1 MGPQGVFLFVEEKS
15 MKLLIKNIGMLATA
29 AGTSARCGKDQ
40 GEIIKVNNAWI
51 EVEDDKIKA
60 CGEGAAPAGDF
71 DEVIDAE
78 GKLVT
83 PGLVDAHTHLVFGGW
98 RQNELGLKLHGAGY
112 LDILAMGGGIHS
124 TVKATREATED
135 ELYAKAAKAL
145 DEMISIGVTTVEAKS
160 GYGLTYEDEFKQLRA
175 MKRLNEDH
183 AVDLVPTFLGAHA
196 VPKEYA
202 DDREGYIRLLTEEM
216 IPKVAEE
223 GLAEFCDVFCEK
235 GVYTAEESERILK
248 AGQAH
253 GLKSKIHADEIENMG
268 GTELCASLKATS
280 AEHLIVCKES
290 GIKAMAEGGTV
301 ACTLPATSF
310 YLGAVYAPAR
320 QMIEAGV
327 PVAVGSD
334 FNPGSCP
341 SLNLQFCMN
350 LACLKYKLTPEEM
363 LTAVT
368 LNAAAA
374 VCRADKVGSIEAGK
388 QADIVIWD
396 APDLDYLGYRMG
408 SNLAQTVIK
417 KGKVV
422 INK

>member
-1 MGPQGVFLFVEEKS
+1 

-40 GEIIKVNNAWI
+40 GEIVKMNNAWI

-60 CGEGAAPAGDF
+60 FGEGAAPAGDF

-160 GYGLTYEDEFKQLRA
+160 GYGLDPENEFKQLRA

-183 AVDLVPTFLGAHA
+183 VIDLVPTFLGAHA
-196 VPKEYA
+196 VPSEYK
-202 DDREGYIRLLTEEM
+202 DNREEYIRLLIEEM

-248 AGQAH
+248 AGQEH

-268 GTELCASLKATS
+268 GTELCAELKAVS

-320 QMIEAGV
+320 EMIEAGV

-374 VCRADKVGSIEAGK
+374 VCRADKIGSIEAGK
-388 QADIVIWD
+388 QADIVTWD
-396 APDLDYLGYRMG
+396 APDLDFLGYRMG
-408 SNLAQTVIK
+408 SNLAATVIK

-422 INK
+422 IN

>member
-1 MGPQGVFLFVEEKS
+1 

-40 GEIIKVNNAWI
+40 GEIVKLNDAWVL
-51 EVEDDKIKA
+51 VEDDKIKA
-60 CGEGAAPAGDF
+60 CGEGSAPAGDF

-145 DEMISIGVTTVEAKS
+145 DEMISIGVTTCEAKS
-160 GYGLTYEDEFKQLRA
+160 GYGLDPENEFKQLRA

-183 AVDLVPTFLGAHA
+183 VIDLVPTFLGAHA
-196 VPKEYA
+196 VPSEYK
-202 DDREGYIRLLTEEM
+202 DNREEYIRLLIEEM

-268 GTELCASLKATS
+268 GTELCAELKAVS

-320 QMIEAGV
+320 EMIEAGV

-374 VCRADKVGSIEAGK
+374 VCRADSIGSIEEGK

>member
-1 MGPQGVFLFVEEKS
+1 

-40 GEIIKVNNAWI
+40 GEIIKMNNAWI

-60 CGEGAAPAGDF
+60 FGEGAAPAGDF

-78 GKLVT
+78 GRLVT

-98 RQNELGLKLHGAGY
+98 RQNELGLKLHGASY

-124 TVKATREATED
+124 TVKSTREATED

-160 GYGLTYEDEFKQLRA
+160 GYGLDLENEFKQLRA

-183 AVDLVPTFLGAHA
+183 VIDLVPTFLGAHA
-196 VPKEYA
+196 VPEEYK
-202 DDREGYIRLLTEEM
+202 DNREEYIRLLTEEM

-320 QMIEAGV
+320 EMIEAGV

-374 VCRADKVGSIEAGK
+374 VCRADKVGSIEEGK

-408 SNLAQTVIK
+408 SNLADTVIK

-422 INK
+422 IS

>member
-1 MGPQGVFLFVEEKS
+1 

-40 GEIIKVNNAWI
+40 GEIIKMNNAWI

-60 CGEGAAPAGDF
+60 FGEGAAPAGDF

-83 PGLVDAHTHLVFGGW
+83 PGLIDAHTHLVFGGW

-160 GYGLTYEDEFKQLRA
+160 GYGLDPENEFKQLRA

-183 AVDLVPTFLGAHA
+183 VIDLVPTFLGAHA
-196 VPKEYA
+196 VPEEYK
-202 DDREGYIRLLTEEM
+202 DNREEYIRLLTEEM

-374 VCRADKVGSIEAGK
+374 VCRADKVGSIEEGK

-408 SNLAQTVIK
+408 SNHADTVIK

-422 INK
+422 IS

>member
-1 MGPQGVFLFVEEKS
+1 MR
-15 MKLLIKNIGMLATA
+15 LLIKNIGMLATA

-40 GEIIKVNNAWI
+40 GEIIKMNNAWI

-60 CGEGAAPAGDF
+60 FGEGAAPAGDF

-83 PGLVDAHTHLVFGGW
+83 PGLIDAHTHLVFGGW

-160 GYGLTYEDEFKQLRA
+160 GYGLDPENEFKQLRA

-183 AVDLVPTFLGAHA
+183 VIDLVPTFLGAHA
-196 VPKEYA
+196 VPEEYK
-202 DDREGYIRLLTEEM
+202 DNREEYIRLLTEEM

-268 GTELCASLKATS
+268 G
-280 AEHLIVCKES
+280 
-290 GIKAMAEGGTV
+290 IKAMAEGGTV

-320 QMIEAGV
+320 EMIEAGV

-374 VCRADKVGSIEAGK
+374 VCRADKVGSIEEGK

-408 SNLAQTVIK
+408 SNLADTVIK

-422 INK
+422 IS

>member
-1 MGPQGVFLFVEEKS
+1 

-40 GEIIKVNNAWI
+40 GEIIKMNNAWI

-60 CGEGAAPAGDF
+60 FGEGAAPAGDF

-83 PGLVDAHTHLVFGGW
+83 PGLIDAHTHLVFGGW

-160 GYGLTYEDEFKQLRA
+160 GYGLDPENEFKQLRA

-183 AVDLVPTFLGAHA
+183 VIDLVPTFLGAHA
-196 VPKEYA
+196 VPEEYK
-202 DDREGYIRLLTEEM
+202 DNREEYIRLLTEEM

-320 QMIEAGV
+320 EMIEAGV

-374 VCRADKVGSIEAGK
+374 VCRADKVGSIEEGK

-408 SNLAQTVIK
+408 SNLADTVIK

-422 INK
+422 IS

>member
-1 MGPQGVFLFVEEKS
+1 MR
-15 MKLLIKNIGMLATA
+15 LLIKNIGMLATA

-40 GEIIKVNNAWI
+40 GEIIKMNNAWI

-60 CGEGAAPAGDF
+60 FGEGAAPAGDF

-83 PGLVDAHTHLVFGGW
+83 PGLIDAHTHLVFGGW

-160 GYGLTYEDEFKQLRA
+160 GYGLDPENEFKQLRA

-183 AVDLVPTFLGAHA
+183 VIDLVPTFLGAHA
-196 VPKEYA
+196 VPEEYK
-202 DDREGYIRLLTEEM
+202 DNREEYIRLLTEEM

-374 VCRADKVGSIEAGK
+374 VCRADKVGSIEEGK

-408 SNLAQTVIK
+408 SNLADTVIK

-422 INK
+422 IS

>member
-1 MGPQGVFLFVEEKS
+1 

-40 GEIIKVNNAWI
+40 GEIIKMNNAWI

-60 CGEGAAPAGDF
+60 FGEGAAPAGDF

-160 GYGLTYEDEFKQLRA
+160 GYGLDPENEFKQLRA

-183 AVDLVPTFLGAHA
+183 VIDLVPTFLGAHA
-196 VPKEYA
+196 VPEEYK
-202 DDREGYIRLLTEEM
+202 DNREEYIRLLTEEM

-320 QMIEAGV
+320 EMIEAGV

-374 VCRADKVGSIEAGK
+374 VCRADKVGSIEEGK

-408 SNLAQTVIK
+408 SNLADTVIK

-422 INK
+422 IS

>member
-1 MGPQGVFLFVEEKS
+1 MR
-15 MKLLIKNIGMLATA
+15 LLIKNIGMLATA

-40 GEIIKVNNAWI
+40 GEIIKLENAWI

-60 CGEGAAPAGDF
+60 FGEGAAPAGDF

-78 GKLVT
+78 GHLVT
-83 PGLVDAHTHLVFGGW
+83 PGLIDAHTHLVFGGW

-112 LDILAMGGGIHS
+112 LDILAMGGGILS
-124 TVKATREATED
+124 TVRATREATED
-135 ELYAKAAKAL
+135 ELYDKAWKAL
-145 DEMISIGVTTVEAKS
+145 DEMLSMGITTCEAKS
-160 GYGLTYEDEFKQLRA
+160 GYGLSYDDEFKQLRA

-183 AVDLVPTFLGAHA
+183 EIDLVPTFLGAHM
-196 VPKEYA
+196 VPEEYK
-202 DDREGYIRLLTEEM
+202 DNREEYIRLLTEEM
-216 IPKVAEE
+216 IPEVAEK

-235 GVYTAEESERILK
+235 NVFTAEESKVILE
-248 AGQAH
+248 AGQKY

-268 GTELCASLKATS
+268 GTELCAELKATS

-290 GIKAMAEGGTV
+290 GIKSMAEGGTV
-301 ACTLPATSF
+301 ACCLPATSF
-310 YLGAVYAPAR
+310 YLGATFAPAR
-320 QMIEAGV
+320 DMIEAGV
-327 PVAVGSD
+327 PVAVASD

-350 LACLKYKLTPEEM
+350 LACLKYRLTPEEM

-374 VCRADKVGSIEAGK
+374 VCRADSIGSIEEGK
-388 QADIVIWD
+388 QADILIWD

-408 SNLAQTVIK
+408 SNLVKTVIK
-417 KGKVV
+417 KGKAV
-422 INK
+422 I